1 MKKLFIVISVLAAAL
16 LIPAPAK
23 AAVGDSAKKVM
34 CDWIKGRNLQV
45 SEPVQTVCT
54 SVGITLAN
62 VRPGTH
68 QPTLE
73 ELAAIVEAKTQAL
86 ATAQA
91 SYQDA
96 ADAYSAYMA
105 TLTDIPTAPCNA
117 MYMPGPRQC
126 QLGDGRDPSLDT
138 TGHALELWDDVTAA
152 WQNQLDAQAELDQ
165 AQQDYD
171 DAAPPIIT
179 PPVTPPTLNP
189 CISNPLLPQCN
200 LK

>member
-34 CDWIKGRNLQV
+34 CDWIKGRNWQV

-54 SVGITLAN
+54 GVGITLPN
-62 VRPGTH
+62 VRPGTAH
-68 QPTLE
+68 QPTLD
-73 ELAAIVEAKTQAL
+73 ELAAIVQEKTQAL

-96 ADAYSAYMA
+96 ADAYSAYMEA
-105 TLTDIPTAPCNA
+105 SGLESYPCPA
-117 MYMPGPRQC
+117 VVTFGPNQC
-126 QLGDGRDPSLDT
+126 ALGGGRDPEMDPS
-138 TGHALELWDDVTAA
+138 GHASELWDAVLAA
-152 WQNQLDAQAELDQ
+152 NEARLDAQAELDQ

-171 DAAPPIIT
+171 DAAPPVIIT
-179 PPVTPPTLNP
+179 PPVTPPVFDP
-189 CISNPLLPQCN
+189 CSSNPLLPECR
-200 LK
+200 K